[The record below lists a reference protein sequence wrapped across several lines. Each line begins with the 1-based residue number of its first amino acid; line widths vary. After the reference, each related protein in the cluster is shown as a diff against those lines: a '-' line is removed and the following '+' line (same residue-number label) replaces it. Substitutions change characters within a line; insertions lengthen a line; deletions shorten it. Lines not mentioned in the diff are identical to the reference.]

1 MLDSIANGCK
11 LSKKVSLNC
20 GPKRFINKK
29 KARAELEEED
39 YEEDGSDI
47 EKRRFKL
54 PADPWEKIIKF
65 AKSGRRVN
73 RLFLSD
79 CVGFER

>member
-1 MLDSIANGCK
+1 ML
-11 LSKKVSLNC
+11 
-20 GPKRFINKK
+20 K
-29 KARAELEEED
+29 KAKAELEEED
-39 YEEDGSDI
+39 YEEEDGSDI